1 LSQFQ
6 ALLPEVQAEDCAPL
20 LMDIELADM
29 LVMTVAWVRAHAI
42 EIPGFQRLGSYY
54 RFRSNEVKRWL
65 GSLDQL
71 LEAEPV
77 AFLLKVPVS
86 WVDANADQIPGVVRL
101 GRYVRFRPAVIN
113 RFLGGSEVVQ

>member
-1 LSQFQ
+1 MSQFQ